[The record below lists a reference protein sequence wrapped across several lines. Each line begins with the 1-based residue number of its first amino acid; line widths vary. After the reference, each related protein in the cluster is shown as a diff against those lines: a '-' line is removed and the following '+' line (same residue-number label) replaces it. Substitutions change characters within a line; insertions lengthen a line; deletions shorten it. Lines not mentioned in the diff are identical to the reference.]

1 MEKEIYGIANN
12 DNTKF
17 ICDIYESDF
26 IKFQDDGIIISDD
39 KKVVGNV
46 ANYILS
52 NDKFLELVKQKQ
64 ICL

>member
-1 MEKEIYGIANN
+1 MEKEIY
-12 DNTKF
+12 
-17 ICDIYESDF
+17 
-26 IKFQDDGIIISDD
+26 GIIISDD